1 MRRYRNFPTLYL
13 QFLPKDDVV
22 KLTSHDPSVPL
33 PSPTFFK
40 AHAAIARI
48 LHATG
53 LGEAIDKIMEER
65 KDIGCLASDGT
76 TDVEALL
83 LIRLERHNFIR

>member
-1 MRRYRNFPTLYL
+1 MRRYRKFPTLYL
-13 QFLPKDDVV
+13 PILPEDDVV

-33 PSPTFFK
+33 PSPTLLG

-65 KDIGCLASDGT
+65 EAIGCLALDGT
-76 TDVEALL
+76 TDVEVLL
-83 LIRLERHNFIR
+83 LI